1 MWGISWH
8 IFSLVALG
16 AESVDLA
23 TEERSGYEDMESDYE
38 DIDLHI
44 YNCTSEM
51 GLIQ

>member
-1 MWGISWH
+1 MRGISWR

-23 TEERSGYEDMESDYE
+23 TKRSGYEDMESGSE

-44 YNCTSEM
+44 YNCTS
-51 GLIQ
+51 